1 MGKTIY
7 VIIRYILVFII
18 LFVIQRLFNC
28 FVYQTDGISVL
39 FGIFFLAFGISIQ
52 WFIKDIF
59 DDIYYRKEMKKR
71 IKELD
76 KMLEDWRKEFTNE
89 VVKKD
94 DSK

>member
-7 VIIRYILVFII
+7 IMIRYILVVII
-18 LFVIQRLFNC
+18 LFVIQKLFNC

-52 WFIKDIF
+52 WFVKDIF
-59 DDIYYRKEMKKR
+59 DTIYYRKEMKNR

-76 KMLEDWRKEFTNE
+76 KMLEDWEDSYKNE
-89 VVKKD
+89 
-94 DSK
+94 SK

>member
-7 VIIRYILVFII
+7 IIIRYFLVFII
-18 LFVIQRLFNC
+18 LFVIQKLFNC

-39 FGIFFLAFGISIQ
+39 YGIFFLAFGISIQ

-59 DDIYYRKEMKKR
+59 DNIYYRKEMKKR

-76 KMLEDWRKEFTNE
+76 KMLEDWEDSY
-89 VVKKD
+89 KD

>member
-7 VIIRYILVFII
+7 IMIRYILVFII
-18 LFVIQRLFNC
+18 LFVIQKLFNC

-39 FGIFFLAFGISIQ
+39 YGIFFLAFGISIQ

-59 DDIYYRKEMKKR
+59 DNIYYRKEMKKR

-76 KMLEDWRKEFTNE
+76 KMLEDWEDSYKNE
-89 VVKKD
+89 
-94 DSK
+94 SE

>member
-7 VIIRYILVFII
+7 IMIRYILVVII
-18 LFVIQRLFNC
+18 LFVIQKLFNC

-59 DDIYYRKEMKKR
+59 DTIYYRKEMKNR

-76 KMLEDWRKEFTNE
+76 KMLEDWEDSYKNE
-89 VVKKD
+89 
-94 DSK
+94 SE

>member
-7 VIIRYILVFII
+7 VMIRYILVFII

-52 WFIKDIF
+52 WFLKDVF
-59 DDIYYRKEMKKR
+59 DNIYYHKEMKKR

-76 KMLEDWRKEFTNE
+76 KMLDDWEDSYKNE
-89 VVKKD
+89 
-94 DSK
+94 SE

>member
-7 VIIRYILVFII
+7 VMIRYILVFII
-18 LFVIQRLFNC
+18 LFVIQKLFNC

-39 FGIFFLAFGISIQ
+39 YGIFFLAFGISIQ

-59 DDIYYRKEMKKR
+59 DNIYYRKEMKRR

-76 KMLEDWRKEFTNE
+76 KMLEDWEDSYKNE
-89 VVKKD
+89 
-94 DSK
+94 SE

>member
-7 VIIRYILVFII
+7 VMIRYILVFII

-59 DDIYYRKEMKKR
+59 DNIYYSKEMKKR

-76 KMLEDWRKEFTNE
+76 KMLEDWEDSYKNE
-89 VVKKD
+89 
-94 DSK
+94 SK